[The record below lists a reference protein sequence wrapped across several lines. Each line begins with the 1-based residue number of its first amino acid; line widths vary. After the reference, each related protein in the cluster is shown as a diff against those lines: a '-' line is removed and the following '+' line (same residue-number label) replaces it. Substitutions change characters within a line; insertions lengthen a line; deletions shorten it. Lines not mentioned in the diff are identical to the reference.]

1 MSTPRLRRW
10 TAAAAVGTMALLAG
24 CTSTAPDPAD
34 QSPAPVP
41 TTTAPS
47 TAATPTS
54 DPVNTSDERARDEI
68 LASYRER
75 NRRMVEGRTDR
86 LAELLDDDY
95 TAIHIN
101 GYEQD
106 KAEWLAQID
115 SGQMSYHAVREESAV
130 VEVNGGTAVL
140 TTRALVTATINGSHG
155 TWPLESV
162 TQYARRDGTWKPIQS
177 RATTY

>member
-1 MSTPRLRRW
+1 
-10 TAAAAVGTMALLAG
+10 
-24 CTSTAPDPAD
+24 
-34 QSPAPVP
+34 
-41 TTTAPS
+41 
-47 TAATPTS
+47 
-54 DPVNTSDERARDEI
+54 VNTSDERARDEI

-115 SGQMSYHAVREESAV
+115 SGQMSYHAVREESA
-130 VEVNGGTAVL
+130 GGRGQRRTAVL